1 MGERGKLQVYIPG
14 ARESR
19 ATASLK
25 ETKNLLLQFLRG
37 CIVGLA
43 AGIDDDR
50 PLWTQLAEL
59 EAYSLSDPSLNAISH
74 HGFAECA
81 GAGETNVRSL
91 GLRFLD
97 TERRK

>member
-1 MGERGKLQVYIPG
+1 
-14 ARESR
+14 
-19 ATASLK
+19 LK

-50 PLWTQLAEL
+50 PLWAQLAEL
-59 EAYSLSDPSLNAISH
+59 EAYGLANPSLNAISH

-81 GAGETNVRSL
+81 GTGETDMRSL
-91 GLRFLD
+91 WLGFLD
-97 TERRK
+97 TERRKEGPGEPGTLVVNPAEVFGS